1 MNTPFFTIIIA
12 SYNAG
17 DKLHKTVKSVMEQT
31 CGDFEIIVKDAMST
45 DGSLDKLPTDLRIRC
60 MRSRDR
66 GIYDGMNGALPM
78 AKGEF
83 IYFLNCGDVLH
94 DNHVLENVRK
104 NAQTVLERQT
114 DPKRRPLLL
123 YGDVI
128 EMQTGQLV
136 KANPK
141 MTHFAMFRYL
151 PCHQACFYERKL
163 FEKRQFDIRYRVRAD
178 YEHFLW
184 CVLRAGADA
193 RAMDLTV
200 ADYEGG
206 GYSEKDENRRVSARE
221 HREITGQYFTKKEL
235 RRYRAY
241 LALSLQPL
249 REKLAQGRF
258 TAALYDRIKN
268 AVYRHKGKTAQKQ
281 K

>member
-1 MNTPFFTIIIA
+1 
-12 SYNAG
+12 
-17 DKLHKTVKSVMEQT
+17 MEQT

-45 DGSLDKLPTDLRIRC
+45 DGSLENLPADPRVRC

-94 DNHVLENVRK
+94 DNHVLEHVREHAQAAMERREQDARKVHTAAGGENLKGNVMPGRGP
-104 NAQTVLERQT
+104 V
-114 DPKRRPLLL
+114 LL

-151 PCHQACFYERKL
+151 PCHQACFYEREL
-163 FEKRQFDIRYRVRAD
+163 FEKRQFDIHYKVRAD

-184 CVLRAGADA
+184 CVVRAGADVG
-193 RAMDLTV
+193 AMDLTI

-206 GYSEKDENRRVSARE
+206 GYSETKENRRVSARE
-221 HREITGQYFTKKEL
+221 HKEITEQYFTKKEL

-241 LALSLQPL
+241 LILSLQPL
-249 REKLAQGRF
+249 REKMAQGRF
-258 TAALYDRIKN
+258 TAALYDRVKN
-268 AVYRHKGKTAQKQ
+268 ALYRRKAE
-281 K
+281 